1 MCEQGV
7 IIIEHSENQSLI
19 LLLWSY
25 VFYIIID
32 SILHLFVTCFLF
44 THNPS
49 LLFLCL
55 HYNELLNY
63 IAKLNNLFT
72 SK

>member
-7 IIIEHSENQSLI
+7 IIIEYRENQSLI

-25 VFYIIID
+25 VIYRIID

-44 THNPS
+44 TQNPS

-55 HYNELLNY
+55 HYNKLLNY
-63 IAKLNNLFT
+63 TAKLNNLFT
-72 SK
+72 FK